1 MLRANVRWGLAFMG
15 VFNLGG
21 CGSVINLI
29 DLKDLD
35 KTFTVLFVSHAQLG
49 ETKVSLSVRSCKMAL
64 ARLFLAG
71 SDIKKFTNKKQNN
84 TK

>member
-35 KTFTVLFVSHAQLG
+35 KTFTVLFVSHA
-49 ETKVSLSVRSCKMAL
+49 
-64 ARLFLAG
+64 
-71 SDIKKFTNKKQNN
+71 
-84 TK
+84 